1 MAQIRNARAIIRLPS
16 DEKEIAKEKAELCG
30 MSLSNYTR
38 MAATEQQPKQKM
50 TQDMILLRRA
60 LFDVLRN
67 LTQISS
73 LCNAKKLPLADEA
86 RAVEEDVR
94 GRLFKLYYFDEGA

>member
-1 MAQIRNARAIIRLPS
+1 MEQIRDRRVIIRLPEE
-16 DEKEIAKEKAELCG
+16 EKEFAKEKAELCG

-38 MAATEQQPKQKM
+38 MVATGQQPKHKM
-50 TQDMILLRRA
+50 SQDMVQLRRA

-73 LCNAKKLPLADEA
+73 LCNAQKLPLADET

-94 GRLFKLYYFDEGA
+94 GRLYKLFYFDEGV